1 MAKKFRDL
9 EFKAQAKAPQIERRQ
24 EPDPA
29 NGEYVTRLV
38 CPSCQETFEPGDEG
52 GPVYECSRCGG
63 TQVDERRC
71 ESCNIFMAKVATESC
86 PACEAPFDADTD
98 IEEREVFVGADG
110 SEYDS
115 EADYIA
121 YHSPEAVAE
130 REAAEKRYEAE
141 EADRRARHEWKRLQ
155 EEQARAF
162 AWERL
167 EPLLTVSSLKERIA
181 AFKTILGG
189 GGLIVMV
196 KPEDLIE
203 QLTGEVAPSY
213 DTIIVGGNYNY
224 EAADARDKWM
234 KERWPEVLRRMGEA
248 DPDFAVGRRFDW
260 NCSAFG
266 VPVLQLMT
274 TLTAVLTKEN

>member
-1 MAKKFRDL
+1 MAD
-9 EFKAQAKAPQIERRQ
+9 EAKAVERRQ

-52 GPVYECSRCGG
+52 GPVYECSRCGAS
-63 TQVDERRC
+63 QVDENRC
-71 ESCNIFMAKVATESC
+71 ETDNIFMAKIAPESC
-86 PACEAPFDADTD
+86 PSCEAAFEDGTD
-98 IEEREVFVGADG
+98 IEEREVFMGADG

-115 EADYIA
+115 EAEYVA

-130 REAAEKRYEAE
+130 REATEKREKVREAE
-141 EADRRARHEWKRLQ
+141 QRAHREWKRLQ

-167 EPLLTVSSLKERIA
+167 EPLLTVQALKDDIA
-181 AFKTILGG
+181 AFKTFLGG

-203 QLTGEVAPSY
+203 QLTGEVALSY
-213 DTIIVGGNYNY
+213 DTITASGDFNHDAY
-224 EAADARDKWM
+224 EAREQWLKV
-234 KERWPEVLRRMGEA
+234 RWWEVLRRMGEV
-248 DPDFAVGRRFDW
+248 DPDFVVAHRFDY

-274 TLTAVLTKEN
+274 TLTAVLTKRES